1 MNKKE
6 LKALELA
13 LQIRDMSNRTWNYGK
28 VMTLDDYRER
38 ELLLRYRLR
47 ALEESLFHTTG
58 ELEYL
63 HQQIATMIADQRA
76 DATREASDA

>member
-1 MNKKE
+1 MN
-6 LKALELA
+6 
-13 LQIRDMSNRTWNYGK
+13 TWNYGK
-28 VMTLDDYRER
+28 VMTLEDYRER

-47 ALEESLFHTTG
+47 ALEESLFHTRG

-63 HQQIATMIADQRA
+63 GQQIATMTEDQRA